1 MGHAF
6 KYLSNNKD
14 KAIGEVEQKIEVGV
28 LILGSGNMGSF
39 SYNSWCVSVH
49 LKIVAIERKTIL
61 NKSQTFNSKTSFL
74 LLHSTHFIYPEVEK
88 TYGKCDNYSQVLTLF
103 PFALTVR
110 LDDDDLEMLKNTFV
124 YKANAEESGGT
135 A

>member
-1 MGHAF
+1 MYDSPSRVFLVQAF
-6 KYLSNNKD
+6 SHN
-14 KAIGEVEQKIEVGV
+14 
-28 LILGSGNMGSF
+28 LILLTPNNYKF
-39 SYNSWCVSVH
+39 STVR
-49 LKIVAIERKTIL
+49 LP
-61 NKSQTFNSKTSFL
+61 FL

-124 YKANAEESGGT
+124 YKANVEEPGGT